1 MGDPRGGT
9 RTYHGFWR
17 AYSLEGMSHPHP
29 RSLISPTCHTCGPA
43 LPPAAFC
50 GRPRATHGKPRRTP
64 LSAVRAAPR
73 GESSFCNKSLVSSSP
88 LASSTGATANLP
100 CRRGRDTAQT
110 AEEGRSCYWSVATG
124 GEGKTHRER
133 DLAMGTGRHVAFLK
147 TSHPSTN
154 PHIHA
159 PAPFFNLQSD
169 FKTGPL

>member
-64 LSAVRAAPR
+64 LSAPRRGANPRFATKAWSRRRHWPRPLEPPPTCRAAAGGTPR
-73 GESSFCNKSLVSSSP
+73 RRQKRGAAAIGP
-88 LASSTGATANLP
+88 LRPGAKGRRTGKEIL
-100 CRRGRDTAQT
+100 QW
-110 AEEGRSCYWSVATG
+110 ELVATWHFLRQV
-124 GEGKTHRER
+124 THPQI
-133 DLAMGTGRHVAFLK
+133 H
-147 TSHPSTN
+147 TSMPQPPSSIFKATSKQ
-154 PHIHA
+154 A
-159 PAPFFNLQSD
+159 PYN
-169 FKTGPL
+169 